1 MLGNLMIKL
10 SAPSQIVFVISL
22 LLAIVAVLLF
32 LNILHV
38 SGVPSF
44 WTMTAAYVALC
55 LGNVLRRL

>member
-1 MLGNLMIKL
+1 MKL

-32 LNILHV
+32 LNVLHV

-44 WTMTAAYVALC
+44 WAMTAAYVVLF
-55 LGNVLRRL
+55 LGNLLRRL